1 MPDARRAE
9 VTRDR
14 SDPRTMS
21 DATPSSTATL
31 GDPMPD
37 VAESSATDHDSR
49 EVSPVVATAPAPS
62 VDAPPVGE
70 PCPTPLVWQEVL
82 AAYRTQSTAW
92 ELKNRSHR
100 LVGRSWG
107 TGRPLYLLNG
117 FAATAEM
124 SALTLWLLREEF
136 RCVVFDTF
144 EDGKSSKS
152 RPTMS
157 DFASDVLAVADH
169 HGDETLN
176 MFGAS
181 FGAAVALQTAL
192 EVPGRIAGLVLQHG
206 FAQRRL
212 SMSERML
219 AALCCRSS
227 RTLSQFPWRRR
238 IQELNHRRWFPPFD
252 GTRFEFLVDSTGSIP
267 LADLARRALA
277 VNGFDITSRLGEI
290 VCPVLLLRT
299 EGEGGLEARSHAQLE
314 QGLRGSR
321 TEWMHSSGL
330 HPALTHPHR
339 LAKLLKTF
347 FPPESI

>member
-1 MPDARRAE
+1 
-9 VTRDR
+9 
-14 SDPRTMS
+14 MS
-21 DATPSSTATL
+21 DTKPSSSATL
-31 GDPMPD
+31 GEPP
-37 VAESSATDHDSR
+37 
-49 EVSPVVATAPAPS
+49 PA
-62 VDAPPVGE
+62 GE

-82 AAYRTQSTAW
+82 AAYRSESTAW
-92 ELKNRSHR
+92 ELTNRSHR
-100 LVGRSWG
+100 LVGRTWG
-107 TGRPLYLLNG
+107 HGRPLYLLNG

-124 SALTLWLLREEF
+124 SALTIWLLREEF

-144 EDGKSSKS
+144 EDGVSGRS

-157 DFASDVLAVADH
+157 DFASDVLAAADH
-169 HGDETLN
+169 HGDNTLN
-176 MFGAS
+176 VFGAS
-181 FGAAVALQTAL
+181 FGAAVALQSAL
-192 EVPGRIAGLVLQHG
+192 DDPGRIAGLVLQHG
-206 FAQRRL
+206 FARRRL

-219 AALCCRSS
+219 AAWCRRS
-227 RTLSQFPWRRR
+227 RLTLSQFPWRRR

-267 LADLARRALA
+267 LADLARKALA

-290 VCPVLLLRT
+290 ACPALLLRT

-347 FPPESI
+347 FVPSS

>member
-1 MPDARRAE
+1 
-9 VTRDR
+9 
-14 SDPRTMS
+14 MS
-21 DATPSSTATL
+21 DAMLSSSATL
-31 GDPMPD
+31 GDLMP
-37 VAESSATDHDSR
+37 VALETTSQGHDSH
-49 EVSPVVATAPAPS
+49 EDSSVGVTAPAPS

-82 AAYRTQSTAW
+82 SAYRSESTAW
-92 ELKNRSHR
+92 ELTNGSHR
-100 LVGRSWG
+100 LVGRTWG
-107 TGRPLYLLNG
+107 QGRSLYLLNG

-144 EDGKSSKS
+144 EDGAS
-152 RPTMS
+152 RKTKPTMS
-157 DFASDVLAVADH
+157 DFASDVLAAADH
-169 HGDETLN
+169 HGDNTLYV
-176 MFGAS
+176 FGAS

-192 EVPGRIAGLVLQHG
+192 ESRSRIAGLVLQHG
-206 FAQRRL
+206 FARRRL
-212 SMSERML
+212 SLSERML
-219 AALCCRSS
+219 AAWCRRSR

-267 LADLARRALA
+267 LADLARKALA

-290 VCPVLLLRT
+290 ACPVLLLRT
-299 EGEGGLEARSHAQLE
+299 EGEGGLEARSHSQLE
-314 QGLRGSR
+314 AGLKGSR

-347 FPPESI
+347 FSPSS